1 MNSQKK
7 IVLTEP
13 MPLVQDELQILERE
27 AQVELIRS
35 TDHDIIMNRARDADV
50 LMVVYAKVTSDI
62 IESAT
67 RLKGIIKYGVG
78 VDNIDVSKATEL
90 GIIVANVPDYA
101 IETVADHAM
110 GLLLSLARRIMI
122 SDRMMRARAWGNWAS
137 PPNSLLG
144 LDLKG
149 KTLGLVGIG
158 RIGKAVAERAQS
170 FGMKVIA
177 SDPYVSKEM
186 ANEMRVDLQAFD
198 EVIAKSDFISLHS
211 PLTDETRGIINAKTI
226 SKMKIGVFIINTAR
240 GPLVEHLDLVNALRE
255 GRVGGAALDVFQREP
270 PQADDPIFQLDN
282 VVLTP
287 HIAWYTNEALRRL
300 EMTAAQQAVE
310 ILNGKIPSNS
320 VNRNKISRVK

>member
-13 MPLVQDELQILERE
+13 MPLVQDELSILEKE

-35 TDHDIIMNRARDADV
+35 TDHDLVMSKAKDADV
-50 LMVVYAKVTSDI
+50 LMVVYAKVTGDI
-62 IESAT
+62 IENAS

-78 VDNIDVSKATEL
+78 VDNIDVRKASEN
-90 GIIVANVPDYA
+90 GVIVANVPDYA

-110 GLLLSLARRIMI
+110 GLLLTLARKIMI
-122 SDRMMRARAWGNWAS
+122 SDRVMRARAWGNWAS

-144 LDLKG
+144 IDLKG

-170 FGMKVIA
+170 FGMKVTA
-177 SDPYVSKEM
+177 SDPYVSEEM
-186 ANEMRVDLQAFD
+186 AREMRVDLQPFD
-198 EVIAKSDFISLHS
+198 EVIGRSDFISLHS
-211 PLTDETRGIINAKTI
+211 PLTDETKGIINAKTI
-226 SKMKIGVFIINTAR
+226 SKMKAGVFIINTAR
-240 GPLVEHLDLVNALRE
+240 GPLIEHTDLVNALRE
-255 GRVGGAALDVFQREP
+255 GRVGGAALDVFQKEP
-270 PQADDPIFQLDN
+270 PQLDDPIFSLAN

-287 HIAWYTNEALRRL
+287 HIAWYTSEALRRL
-300 EMTAAQQAVE
+300 EMTAARQAVE
-310 ILNGKIPSNS
+310 ILNGEIPTNS